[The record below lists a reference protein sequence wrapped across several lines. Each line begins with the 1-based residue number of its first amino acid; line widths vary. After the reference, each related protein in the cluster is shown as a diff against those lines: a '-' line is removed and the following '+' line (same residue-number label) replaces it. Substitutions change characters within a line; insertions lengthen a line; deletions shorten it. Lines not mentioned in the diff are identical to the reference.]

1 MARQNITLGVN
12 PNDGTGESLRSAMA
26 KVNDNFI
33 ELFGEGNE
41 NNNVGFGPNTV
52 RATDINGDLNLE
64 TSGSGTVNVVQGL
77 VVNSGGELIDSNFLD
92 SAGDIVLHV
101 DVQNG
106 RVGVKTDAPT
116 TNFTVAGTANITGN
130 VTLSANTTLGVSG
143 TNQLVL
149 NSRVYSAIL
158 PGATGLYNLGS
169 PTFEWDNIFA
179 NELFIDTVTASTI
192 TVANLTV
199 TVGGTLRGDLITAG
213 PIDITSSGFATEL
226 YTQTLTA
233 NRVINLPD
241 VSGTVLVLA
250 NLAPVTSIGAV
261 GDREGFVAA
270 DASFFYYCTADYDGS
285 TAVWK
290 RATLGSW

>member
-1 MARQNITLGVN
+1 MARQNIELGIN
-12 PNDGTGESLRSAMA
+12 PNDGTGESLRTAMA

-33 ELFGEGNE
+33 ELFGEGTE

-64 TSGSGTVNVVQGL
+64 TSGTGTVNIVQGL

-92 SAGDIVLHV
+92 SAGNVTLHV

-106 RVGVKTDAPT
+106 RVGIKTDGPT

-130 VTLSANTTLGVSG
+130 TALSASTTLGTTG
-143 TNQLVL
+143 TDQVVFNA
-149 NSRVYSAIL
+149 RVYSAIL
-158 PGATGLYNLGS
+158 PGTDGTYNLGS
-169 PTFEWDNIFA
+169 PSFEWDNIFA
-179 NELFIDTVTASTI
+179 GDLFIDTATITNI

-199 TVGGTLRGDLITAG
+199 SVGGTLRGQLITAS
-213 PIDITSSGFATEL
+213 PVQVTSNGFATDL

-233 NRVINLPD
+233 NRAINLPN
-241 VSGTVLVLA
+241 VSGTVLVLPA
-250 NLAPVTSIGAV
+250 AAPVTSVGAV
-261 GDREGFVAA
+261 GDRLGFVAA
-270 DASFFYYCTADYDGS
+270 DTAYFYYCTADYDGS
-285 TAVWK
+285 TAIWK